1 LAKRRN
7 LCAGKTIFL
16 AFEPRLNLSF
26 SMNLKTLF
34 LPFAAV
40 ACLALA
46 TVATAQ
52 TSSPTNVPAR
62 APRAPTLPGP
72 PPGDTTIVTLPF
84 TEDFES
90 GKIDTNIWDFRV
102 HGDATVKVAQDN
114 VAHGKNALLVHYP
127 TGARGAYAF
136 IAARLP
142 EAVHDH
148 LYGRAYVYIKWI
160 PAGHMV
166 LMNAGTRGFP
176 ISNFLEIGQS
186 RGQFQPSFQLNGPG
200 PDRGETTAR
209 QGDIPM
215 GRWFCLEWEFNDK
228 PDRIVEW
235 VDGQQV
241 VDKSF
246 AYKGVNSGLVKG
258 FSEFDIGFRAWGN
271 ASALT
276 NDIDIYYDDIAI
288 SDKPIGQLTPVA
300 EPAK

>member
-1 LAKRRN
+1 MN
-7 LCAGKTIFL
+7 PKTC
-16 AFEPRLNLSF
+16 
-26 SMNLKTLF
+26 F
-34 LPFAAV
+34 LPFIAA
-40 ACLALA
+40 ACLVLETAA
-46 TVATAQ
+46 NAQ
-52 TSSPTNVPAR
+52 TPAPTNAPAR

-72 PPGDTTIVTLPF
+72 PPGDTAIVTLPF

-90 GKIDTNIWDFRV
+90 GKINTNIWDMRIR
-102 HGDATVKVAQDN
+102 GDATVKVAQDN
-114 VAHGKNALLVHYP
+114 VAHGKNALQVHYP

-142 EAVHDH
+142 DSLHDH
-148 LYGRAYVYIKWI
+148 WYGRTYVYMKWL

-166 LMNAGTRGFP
+166 LLNSGTRGFP

-200 PDRGETTAR
+200 PDRGETTKVEG
-209 QGDIPM
+209 QIPM

-235 VDGQQV
+235 VDGVQS

-246 AYKGVNSGLVKG
+246 TYKTVNSGLVKG
-258 FSEFDIGFRAWGN
+258 FSEFTIGFRAWGN
-271 ASALT
+271 AAALT

-288 SDKPIGQLTPVA
+288 SDKPIGQLTPVFKTNG
-300 EPAK
+300 PAAGVKPAIGN

>member
-1 LAKRRN
+1 
-7 LCAGKTIFL
+7 
-16 AFEPRLNLSF
+16 
-26 SMNLKTLF
+26 MNPKSYF
-34 LPFAAV
+34 LPFTAA

-52 TSSPTNVPAR
+52 TPAPTNAPAR
-62 APRAPTLPGP
+62 APRGPTLPGP

-90 GKIDTNIWDFRV
+90 GAINTNIWDLRV
-102 HGDATVKVAQDN
+102 HGTATIKVTQDN
-114 VAHGKNALLVHYP
+114 VAHGKNALQVHYP
-127 TGARGAYAF
+127 AAARGAYAF
-136 IAARLP
+136 IAVRLP
-142 EAVHDH
+142 DAIHDQ
-148 LYGRAYVYIKWI
+148 LYGRAYVYVKSL
-160 PAGHMV
+160 PPGHMV

-186 RGQFQPSFQLNGPG
+186 HGMFQPSFQLNGPG

-209 QGDIPM
+209 EGQIPFS
-215 GRWFCLEWEFNDK
+215 RWFCLEWQFTDK

-246 AYKGVNSGLVKG
+246 GYKGVKSELVKG
-258 FSEFDIGFRAWGN
+258 FSEYDIGFRAWGN
-271 ASALT
+271 ALA
-276 NDIDIYYDDIAI
+276 NDVDVYYDDIEI

-300 EPAK
+300 EAAK

>member
-1 LAKRRN
+1 MTPKKYL
-7 LCAGKTIFL
+7 
-16 AFEPRLNLSF
+16 
-26 SMNLKTLF
+26 
-34 LPFAAV
+34 LPFTAA

-46 TVATAQ
+46 MVANAQ
-52 TSSPTNVPAR
+52 TPPSTNAPAR
-62 APRAPTLPGP
+62 APRPPTLPGP

-90 GKIDTNIWDFRV
+90 GAINTNIWDLRV
-102 HGDATVKVAQDN
+102 HGTASLNVVQDK
-114 VAHGKNALLVHYP
+114 VAHGKNALQVHYP
-127 TGARGAYAF
+127 VGARGAYAF

-148 LYGRAYVYIKWI
+148 WYGRAYVYINWL
-160 PAGHMV
+160 PPGHMV
-166 LMNAGTRGFP
+166 LLNSGTRGFP
-176 ISNFLEIGQS
+176 ISNFLEIGQT
-186 RGQFQPSFQLNGPG
+186 RGQFMPSFQLNGPG
-200 PDRGETTAR
+200 PDRGETTAH

-235 VDGQQV
+235 VDGVQS

-246 AYKGVNSGLVKG
+246 TYKTVSSELVKG

-276 NDIDIYYDDIAI
+276 NDINVYYDDIAI
-288 SDKPIGQLTPVA
+288 SDKPIGQLTPVPQ
-300 EPAK
+300 PAAPAADAKPAAGN